1 MKKNDVLIAP
11 GVHTLIVQKV
21 YKEEGKVYMDTVE
34 ESKSFGAIVKR
45 EGRLFKD
52 IDKANKSGAVW
63 PYKYNYLE

>member
-1 MKKNDVLIAP
+1 
-11 GVHTLIVQKV
+11 
-21 YKEEGKVYMDTVE
+21 MDTVE